1 MQETLLQRILNSLEY
16 SMMTTLP
23 ITVADFFGVMLTALT
38 SVLGITYLVLE
49 MHASERGRKILDK
62 LDKYF

>member
-16 SMMTTLP
+16 SMMTTFP
-23 ITVADFFGVMLTALT
+23 MTVADFFGFMLSVTT
-38 SVLGITYLVLE
+38 YVLGIFYVALA
-49 MHASERGRKILDK
+49 MHVSERGRKILDK